1 MDFKEKTRIEV
12 STTAEERATFA
23 KCAEMI
29 RAFLARLPEGA
40 CMDGYA
46 INRDEDLG
54 NMAYLLDT
62 FANVGSVH
70 CWESGGVEPKAHTF
84 PFTIYGILNVEA
96 KNQDEAVEQVE
107 TWHDDHPELDIV
119 RWDFRD

>member
-29 RAFLARLPEGA
+29 RTFLARLPEGSH
-40 CMDGYA
+40 MEDNTG

-54 NMAYLLDT
+54 NMAYMLDYL
-62 FANVGSVH
+62 ANVEPVH
-70 CWESGGVEPKAHTF
+70 FWECGGMKRTF
-84 PFTIYGILNVEA
+84 PFTICGVLNVEA
-96 KNQDEAVEQVE
+96 ENRDEAITQIE
-107 TWHDDHPELDIV
+107 TWSDDHPELDIV
-119 RWDFRD
+119 RWDFHD

>member
-23 KCAEMI
+23 KCADLI

-62 FANVGSVH
+62 FANVEPVH
-70 CWESGGVEPKAHTF
+70 YWESGDVKKIF